1 MFFFGDLVLDSNGLM
16 DRGFAFEINPSFEL
30 KFVGVLLI
38 SMFQEFKGEMFEKK
52 LSFWSIQ
59 GLMPSTPH

>member
-1 MFFFGDLVLDSNGLM
+1 M

-38 SMFQEFKGEMFEKK
+38 SMFLEFKGEMFEKK
-52 LSFWSIQ
+52 LSFWSIH